1 MVGTSRDLR
10 ARIVRAAD
18 ATEERLNDLDA
29 LLDVLYEE
37 VEDTVLD
44 VASALRT
51 TRRGA
56 SLFTGVKRALR
67 RRGR

>member
-1 MVGTSRDLR
+1 MVETSRDLR
-10 ARIVRAAD
+10 ARLQRAAD
-18 ATEERLNDLDA
+18 AAEGRLGDLEA

-37 VEDTVLD
+37 VEETALD

-56 SLFTGVKRALR
+56 SVLSAMKRAFLR
-67 RRGR
+67 RSR